1 MPNFKLKE
9 INIFGSVE
17 DLYNNVK
24 KYRRIYDETEA
35 TYIYCEIVF
44 YNKLFDEGNWIANVT
59 LNCFNHETN
68 EQLCN
73 LNKTI
78 PVNSDIN
85 IMYVREGWGTPQ
97 PTWWKKGKYRWSISI
112 DGIHVGDTFFY
123 ITDAGVVTAD
133 NNPYFDISSIKL
145 YESAKTNVPFGQR
158 EYMSAFKN
166 DARYINAEISLRNK
180 LPNAELYPL
189 ELQFNFINDAGQH
202 KAYAEINQEYKN
214 APETFILEGGYGS
227 ETRAYW
233 FADDYFIEVR
243 FMDCIFAV
251 VPFSVGSENIS
262 APQGVTYRTQRE
274 KINGNP
280 PVIEANPQN
289 APPQDTGKPT
299 FEQAKTELEELVG
312 LQSVKE
318 QIDELA
324 TYLQFLQ
331 LRQQKGFKE
340 NQRFA
345 LNTVFTGNPGT
356 GKTTVARLLGKIYHS
371 MGLLSNGKVVEVG
384 RADLVGEFIGQTAPK
399 VKKAIESAKGGILFI
414 DEAYSLSDRGDDSKD
429 FGKEV
434 MEVLLKEME
443 GQPDI
448 AFVFAGYPKE
458 MQQFLNFNPGLAS
471 RLRNVIHFPD
481 YSPDELMQ
489 IATYTTQQRG
499 VAFSDEAKAVVHRK
513 IVEAYRNRTDNFG
526 NGRFVNSIIDE
537 AKQNMAIR
545 LMRDIES
552 VKDYNEE
559 QLSTITLADIEKIF
573 GKNLNKTIHLPIDD
587 PMLQD
592 ALSQLNELIGLDDL
606 KKQILE
612 TVKLSRYYKEIG
624 KDVTK
629 SFSLHSVFTG
639 NPGTGKTTVARI
651 FAQIF
656 KALGILEKGHL
667 VETDRRGLVAEFIG
681 QTAVKTGAL
690 IDSAIGGC
698 LFIDEAYSLTQG
710 YANDFGR
717 EAVETLL
724 KRMEDQR
731 GEFMVIVAGYTDE
744 MKKFIEMNPGLM
756 SRFDKTYTF
765 ADYTEQ
771 QLVAIAH
778 SLFAKEDLTLSQEAE
793 QHIQALIAKMLGNK
807 HKYFGNGRTI
817 RKMVEE
823 TVRAQNLR
831 IADTPAAQ
839 RNHYLIH
846 TITLQDVQSIKINEQ
861 DDNSKKIGF
870 NK

>member
-1 MPNFKLKE
+1 L
-9 INIFGSVE
+9 
-17 DLYNNVK
+17 
-24 KYRRIYDETEA
+24 
-35 TYIYCEIVF
+35 
-44 YNKLFDEGNWIANVT
+44 
-59 LNCFNHETN
+59 H
-68 EQLCN
+68 
-73 LNKTI
+73 
-78 PVNSDIN
+78 
-85 IMYVREGWGTPQ
+85 
-97 PTWWKKGKYRWSISI
+97 
-112 DGIHVGDTFFY
+112 
-123 ITDAGVVTAD
+123 
-133 NNPYFDISSIKL
+133 
-145 YESAKTNVPFGQR
+145 
-158 EYMSAFKN
+158 
-166 DARYINAEISLRNK
+166 
-180 LPNAELYPL
+180 
-189 ELQFNFINDAGQH
+189 
-202 KAYAEINQEYKN
+202 
-214 APETFILEGGYGS
+214 
-227 ETRAYW
+227 
-233 FADDYFIEVR
+233 
-243 FMDCIFAV
+243 
-251 VPFSVGSENIS
+251 
-262 APQGVTYRTQRE
+262 
-274 KINGNP
+274 
-280 PVIEANPQN
+280 
-289 APPQDTGKPT
+289 
-299 FEQAKTELEELVG
+299 
-312 LQSVKE
+312 SVKE

-356 GKTTVARLLGKIYHS
+356 GKTTVARLLGKIYYS
-371 MGLLSNGKVVEVG
+371 LGLLTNGKVVEVG

-458 MQQFLNFNPGLAS
+458 MQQFLNFNPGLGS

-481 YSPDELMQ
+481 YSPDELME
-489 IATYTTQQRG
+489 IATYTTEQRG
-499 VAFSDEAKAVVHRK
+499 VSFSDEAKTVVHRK
-513 IVEAYRNRTDNFG
+513 IVEAYRNRGDNFG

-545 LMRDIES
+545 LMRDTEN

-559 QLSTITLADIEKIF
+559 QLSTIALIDVEKIF
-573 GKNLNKTIHLPIDD
+573 GKNLNKTIHIPIDD
-587 PMLQD
+587 PMLKD
-592 ALSQLNELIGLDDL
+592 ALAQLNELVGLDDL
-606 KKQILE
+606 KKQVAE
-612 TVKLSRYYKEIG
+612 TVKLVRYYTEIG
-624 KDVTK
+624 KDVRK

-667 VETDRRGLVAEFIG
+667 VESDRRGLVAEFIG

-690 IDSAIGGC
+690 IDSAVGGC

-710 YANDFGR
+710 YSNDFGR

-744 MKKFIEMNPGLM
+744 MKKFLEMNPGLM
-756 SRFDKTYTF
+756 SRFDKTYSF
-765 ADYTEQ
+765 ADYSENE
-771 QLVAIAH
+771 LLAIADN
-778 SLFAKEDLTLSQEAE
+778 LFAKEDLQLSPEAR
-793 QHIQALIAKMLGNK
+793 QHIQGLLGKMLANK
-807 HKYFGNGRTI
+807 HKYFGNGRTV

-823 TVRAQNLR
+823 TIRSQNLR
-831 IADTPAAQ
+831 IADTPAAT
-839 RNHYLIH
+839 RTYELIH
-846 TITLQDVQSIKINEQ
+846 TITLQDVLSIKIGEQ
-861 DDNSKKIGF
+861 EDNSKKIGF